1 MSVKHVSASKTPGL
15 LGAIRKRSRQAA
27 GRPAQK
33 SAVVP
38 GESKTPAGDDLA
50 AAPVP
55 QAAPKATAEDALTDD
70 TSGIVNPSAG
80 TPSNAADAAAQLL
93 DAVGPAP
100 APASAAVDYHAI
112 LTRTIES
119 LALNNAET
127 RGDVYE
133 RARRVVE
140 ERLKEA
146 APAMSSHMIAVE
158 RIAFDRAVAKVEAE
172 QAERQRARAAPVVA
186 KPAPPAEP
194 TVAVAT
200 AESSIVPDAAEAPP
214 VTPVAAPPAA
224 VEQADSAPAVVIA
237 RRPRPVPPIRQTH
250 GGTLRLFA
258 LIGVLIA
265 GLAGYWLVA
274 GKPDLAHVRDMAR
287 IGSKPAQPQPSESA
301 DSATPAAPSEQQ
313 AASAPEQSDATADAT
328 AAAPPDAAAEA
339 IDVTSPEAYNVQLAT
354 FLSMCRPAQT
364 AYGQDPCGNL
374 QPRPFG
380 GPGVEPRNAVEWIA
394 MYASL
399 SEIPMRPPRSPAFT
413 MPVPETEAA
422 PDRAAAATA
431 PARSGNATA
440 RERYARGKDLASN
453 DNLEGAVADFSE
465 AIRLDPKFADAYVQ
479 RGHAMFKTGNV
490 ERAIADFSQ
499 ALQIDPHNVAAF
511 KARGMA
517 MLYKGDENGA
527 IINLTKAIQYAELD
541 PGAVPAVEVFFAR
554 RSRATLYGRK
564 QLYERELA
572 DLTAMIDGYWR
583 DPGLAAALRTTYRDQ
598 GAAALM
604 ASIYRLRA
612 GVHQKR
618 SDLDAAI
625 GDLSLALQLDSQRTL
640 QYLIE
645 RGRLLEAAGRREQA
659 IADYRQALELS
670 PNNTDVKNS
679 LVRLKGPT

>member
-1 MSVKHVSASKTPGL
+1 
-15 LGAIRKRSRQAA
+15 
-27 GRPAQK
+27 
-33 SAVVP
+33 
-38 GESKTPAGDDLA
+38 
-50 AAPVP
+50 
-55 QAAPKATAEDALTDD
+55 LTDD

-80 TPSNAADAAAQLL
+80 TPSDAADAAAQLL

-100 APASAAVDYHAI
+100 APAPVPAAAAVNYHAI
-112 LTRTIES
+112 LTRTIEG

-127 RGDVYE
+127 RGEVYE
-133 RARRVVE
+133 RARMVVE
-140 ERLKEA
+140 ERLTEA

-172 QAERQRARAAPVVA
+172 QAERQRARATSIAPE
-186 KPAPPAEP
+186 PSPPAEP
-194 TVAVAT
+194 AT
-200 AESSIVPDAAEAPP
+200 AIPAAELFIAPDTAEDAP
-214 VTPVAAPPAA
+214 VMPIANPAA
-224 VEQADSAPAVVIA
+224 EQADSAPAVTVA
-237 RRPRPVPPIRQTH
+237 PRPRPVPPIRQTH
-250 GGTLRLFA
+250 SGTLRLFA
-258 LIGVLIA
+258 LVGILVA
-265 GLAGYWLVA
+265 GLAGYWLVT
-274 GKPDLAHVRDMAR
+274 GKSDFTRMRDAAR
-287 IGSKPAQPQPSESA
+287 IASKPAQPQPAENA
-301 DSATPAAPSEQQ
+301 DPAPPDAAQPEQQ
-313 AASAPEQSDATADAT
+313 AAGTPEKSDATADAT
-328 AAAPPDAAAEA
+328 PAAPTDSAAAEDV
-339 IDVTSPEAYNVQLAT
+339 DVTSPDAYNIQLAT
-354 FLSMCRPAQT
+354 FLSLCRPAPT

-380 GPGVEPRNAVEWIA
+380 GPGVTPRNAVEWIP

-399 SEIPMRPPRSPAFT
+399 SEMPMHRPKNPVFT
-413 MPVPETEAA
+413 MPVPEAGAA
-422 PDRAAAATA
+422 PDRAATA
-431 PARSGNATA
+431 MVPARSGNATA
-440 RERYARGKDLASN
+440 RERYARGMDLASN
-453 DNLEGAVADFSE
+453 DNLEGAVTDFSE
-465 AIRLDPKFADAYVQ
+465 AIRLDPKFAEAYLQ

-499 ALQIDPHNVAAF
+499 ALQIDPQNVAAF

-527 IINLTKAIQYAELD
+527 IVNLTKAIQYAELD
-541 PGAVPAVEVFFAR
+541 PGAVPTVEVFFAR

-618 SDLDAAI
+618 SELDAAI

-659 IADYRQALELS
+659 VADYKQALELS

-679 LVRLKGPT
+679 LARLKGPT